1 MACKT
6 CRTRKIKCDRTRP
19 VCQNCRL
26 RSIQCTYVGERRT
39 RRRTHVGARLS
50 LSTSSRHQIIDG
62 DNLQHYHVSTALDPP
77 PTSVSGNEDRH
88 ERWQPGQNA
97 AVNETI
103 SSGNTAFCTPVTGVA
118 IQGSSAQSTIDPGA
132 VRQTPT
138 TPDGN
143 HSGTLL
149 DRILQGDDAECLK
162 VRDPAVWIR
171 ATDGDEYTG
180 PSSGISTLSDLG
192 LKWVRDQVSDSDRL
206 CRTLQDIRNGFLS
219 LLRQPKCIPP
229 NSILTHPVSSN
240 LKHIPQ
246 SRVKIYVEAY
256 FSTVQSIFPVLDQG
270 KFEAQLA
277 LRGTDS
283 DGELNSWKALLN
295 AVLASGCR
303 AALSEE
309 TAESF
314 QESGRESW
322 GYFQNALSYETEIIH
337 GATDLMAVQALAVM
351 AVFAQGLSSPQR
363 LEYTLS
369 SIASRLAQSLGLNC
383 HPQPGWNL
391 SEGEIEERNRVFW
404 VIYCL
409 DRTIALRCGRPSMI
423 HDDEISCRFPRGVQ
437 IARRPGTGL
446 APEENSPN
454 FDFFLSFTR
463 LSRIC
468 GIISRRLYSATALYS
483 SSSQLLSILDQL
495 LQDLESWRRMIP
507 TEIQPGK
514 PFRWK
519 HYTRGLSQMQL
530 VVLHSSYYYVL
541 CAIYRRF
548 TPLFTYNEENAQDF
562 IPPKTHIT
570 HIEAAR
576 SIVLLT
582 KHLDVES
589 FTPVW
594 LVFYY
599 PLTALTTIFIH
610 VVSNPLNEST
620 QNDIALMEVV
630 IGFFG
635 RLEYVSSG
643 EAAFTKMTE
652 LVRQA
657 RSVTNNAA
665 RAHSNTRSPEPQR
678 NCRPSLALSPEDRM
692 DAEET
697 PLELTDNSTT
707 QSYRM
712 LSSHLSS
719 NCAQT
724 AVPFPETESA
734 ETYHSGN
741 ANANHGL
748 GVANEGP
755 LSHSLYNDVMG
766 LLVSSGEVPDESWLG
781 SWVPAGF

>member
-19 VCQNCRL
+19 VCRNCRL
-26 RSIQCTYVGERRT
+26 RSIQCTYDGERRT
-39 RRRTHVGARLS
+39 RRRTPVGARPS
-50 LSTSSRHQIIDG
+50 ISTGSRHQLVDG
-62 DNLQHYHVSTALDPP
+62 DDLQRYHAATALDPP
-77 PTSVSGNEDRH
+77 PTSMSKNEDRR
-88 ERWQPGQNA
+88 ELWQPEQNA
-97 AVNETI
+97 TVNRTI
-103 SSGNTAFCTPVTGVA
+103 FNGNTSFCDPATGVP
-118 IQGSSAQSTIDPGA
+118 IQGLSAQSPIDPGA
-132 VRQTPT
+132 VRQSPT
-138 TPDGN
+138 SSDGS
-143 HSGTLL
+143 SGTLL
-149 DRILQGDDAECLK
+149 DRILQGNSAESLN

-171 ATDGDEYTG
+171 ATGGDEYTG
-180 PSSGISTLSDLG
+180 PSSGISTISDLG
-192 LKWVRDQVSDSDRL
+192 LKWARDRVSDSGRL
-206 CRTLQDIRNGFLS
+206 CKTVQDIRNGLLS

-229 NSILTHPVSSN
+229 NPLLTPPVSSN

-246 SRVKIYVEAY
+246 SRVKRYVEAY
-256 FSTVQSIFPVLDQG
+256 FSTVQSIFPVLDQE
-270 KFEAQLA
+270 KFQAQLT
-277 LRGTDS
+277 LRGTDL
-283 DGELNSWKALLN
+283 DGELPSWKALLN

-322 GYFQNALSYETEIIH
+322 GYFQNALSYETAIIH

-351 AVFAQGLSSPQR
+351 TVFAQGLSSPQR

-369 SIASRLAQSLGLNC
+369 SIAYRLAQSLGLNC
-383 HPQPGWNL
+383 HPQPGWGL
-391 SEGEIEERNRVFW
+391 SEDEIQERNRVFW

-409 DRTIALRCGRPSMI
+409 DKTIALRCGRPSMI
-423 HDDEISCRFPRGVQ
+423 HDDEISCCFPRGVQ
-437 IARRPGTGL
+437 IARSPGTGL
-446 APEENSPN
+446 DPQENSPM
-454 FDFFLSFTR
+454 FDFFLCFTR

-483 SSSQLLSILDQL
+483 SSSHLLSILDQL
-495 LQDLESWRRMIP
+495 LQDLESWRRTIP

-514 PFRWK
+514 PLRWK
-519 HYTRGLSQMQL
+519 CNTRGLSQMQL

-541 CAIYRRF
+541 CAVCRRF
-548 TPLFTYNEENAQDF
+548 TPLFIYNEESAQDS
-562 IPPKTHIT
+562 IPPKIHTT

-599 PLTALTTIFIH
+599 PLTALTTIFLH
-610 VVSNPLNEST
+610 VISNPFNEST
-620 QNDIALMEVV
+620 QNDIALMEVI

-635 RLEYVSSG
+635 RLEYVTSG

-657 RSVTNNAA
+657 RSVTDNAT

-678 NCRPSLALSPEDRM
+678 KCRPGLALPADPM
-692 DAEET
+692 DTEET
-697 PLELTDNSTT
+697 PRELTDDSTT

-712 LSSHLSS
+712 LSSHPST

-724 AVPFPETESA
+724 AVPSAETESLGA
-734 ETYHSGN
+734 YNPGN
-741 ANANHGL
+741 TNANHGL
-748 GVANEGP
+748 GIYNETTS
-755 LSHSLYNDVMG
+755 SHTLYNDVMG
-766 LLVSSGEVPDESWLG
+766 LLVSSGEVLDESWLG
-781 SWVPAGF
+781 NWVPAGY